1 VKDNIFAFSATE
13 TGYNHIKI
21 DKVCEDASGV
31 YNDEMMH
38 ICVVA
43 DGHGSDNYPRTERG
57 SKMAVDAAIKCT
69 VEFVKVARAE
79 EVISDEKNNYS
90 LLLQLAKSILKT
102 WYQSIEEDYQ
112 ENPFVESELEKV
124 SEKYK
129 RRYLAENEADRKI
142 EKAYGCTLIIFA
154 VTDRYSF
161 GMQIGDGKCVVVDSE
176 GEFSEP
182 IPWDENCQL
191 NVTTSLCDSDAIDEF
206 RFYVTENKITAV
218 FCGSD
223 GIDDSYVNTQELYA
237 LYRSILTIF
246 DEHGKAVGENEIKE
260 YLPILTRKGSGDDVS
275 IGVIIDMVQTQKVAA
290 VLKMQSEIFNL
301 LEEEKTTKRSIEKKQ
316 EKKNSLINKLQ
327 KSIADKKIENV
338 EDDAIMQIKQLDVD
352 CNELSCRL
360 DEIKKRIKEL
370 EESCKDSTVEL
381 SATDIDF
388 EAQIKTIQADG
399 DNSVDIS
406 LESMDNKESSLQNRD
421 TTTEDICVYEQQ
433 DEKISNESV
442 KDNNNDENDE
452 SDKNDDNFES
462 SDIQSTKEA

>member
-1 VKDNIFAFSATE
+1 
-13 TGYNHIKI
+13 
-21 DKVCEDASGV
+21 
-31 YNDEMMH
+31 
-38 ICVVA
+38 
-43 DGHGSDNYPRTERG
+43 
-57 SKMAVDAAIKCT
+57 
-69 VEFVKVARAE
+69 
-79 EVISDEKNNYS
+79 
-90 LLLQLAKSILKT
+90 
-102 WYQSIEEDYQ
+102 
-112 ENPFVESELEKV
+112 
-124 SEKYK
+124 
-129 RRYLAENEADRKI
+129 
-142 EKAYGCTLIIFA
+142 
-154 VTDRYSF
+154 
-161 GMQIGDGKCVVVDSE
+161 
-176 GEFSEP
+176 
-182 IPWDENCQL
+182 
-191 NVTTSLCDSDAIDEF
+191 
-206 RFYVTENKITAV
+206 
-218 FCGSD
+218 
-223 GIDDSYVNTQELYA
+223 
-237 LYRSILTIF
+237 
-246 DEHGKAVGENEIKE
+246 
-260 YLPILTRKGSGDDVS
+260 
-275 IGVIIDMVQTQKVAA
+275 
-290 VLKMQSEIFNL
+290 